1 MSYITK
7 KLEVGANIRIAI
19 NERGIKQRFVADK
32 LGMSPQN
39 FNDLLSGR
47 RSIRVVELGRIAE
60 VLNVTVDEL
69 LTRKW
74 GDVHE
79 IKRCDEPV

>member
-7 KLEVGANIRIAI
+7 EAEVGVNIRTAI
-19 NERGIKQRFVADK
+19 NERGMKQRFVADK

-47 RSIRVVELGRIAE
+47 RSIRIVDLGKIAE

-69 LTRKW
+69 LKAT
-74 GDVHE
+74 V
-79 IKRCDEPV
+79 